1 MRIYSGRIIVTTLW
15 DAQCAQLHMPGCG
28 MDTRLATIYYFYMF
42 QTLIPTLKVHGLEN
56 LPSSGGYMEKIIEF
70 IKRVGSDTLLFHG
83 EDMLCMDPF
92 MGSYGK
98 EDEWRRYSKYRVN
111 TGEFF
116 KKVQREINFSKFKMS
131 VITKQYGWPA
141 VQALYEEGQHGALV
155 DAEVLSML
163 CCGKMSSL
171 RIRFGHWL
179 SLARWI
185 D

>member
-1 MRIYSGRIIVTTLW
+1 MDQYAGNYIHRMFVKGRGRNRKVMMLGREIS
-15 DAQCAQLHMPGCG
+15 DK
-28 MDTRLATIYYFYMF
+28 
-42 QTLIPTLKVHGLEN
+42 PTH
-56 LPSSGGYMEKIIEF
+56 LPSVKPEEAAEKIIEF

-116 KKVQREINFSKFKMS
+116 KKVQREINVSKFKMS

-163 CCGKMSSL
+163 CCGKESSL